1 MKKFVSVFVFIAIIC
16 LNSCTLNQQ
25 KKSPYE
31 QHAYE
36 DYIFPDTIFSFY
48 KDYFNEE
55 LKPFITVTNAS
66 DTELPYFAEE
76 FVITYLVKGF
86 LCEDADWL
94 MHIKE
99 RLLEN
104 GSFRIKSAENNY
116 FIIGSERELLHSYD
130 TTNLKEKY
138 AYHINAPL
146 VLNFHEVINKR
157 DNLYD
162 KITLCGLPGDYEI
175 FVIKSGN
182 KYVLP
187 EKYRYEWEILPE
199 KIRHGYS
206 SGMAFSK
213 DKLYVYFWV
222 VAW

>member
-1 MKKFVSVFVFIAIIC
+1 MKIVLFVLTVIIC

-25 KKSPYE
+25 KKSTHV
-31 QHAYE
+31 QQTYE

-48 KDYFNEE
+48 KDYSNEE
-55 LKPFITVTNAS
+55 LKPFITVTNAG

-86 LCEDADWL
+86 FCQNTGWL
-94 MHIKE
+94 MQTKE
-99 RLLEN
+99 RIIKD
-104 GSFRIKSAENNY
+104 GSFGIKSGENNY

-146 VLNFHEVINKR
+146 VLNFHEVINIK
-157 DNLYD
+157 DTFYD
-162 KITLCGLPGDYEI
+162 KATLCGLPGDYEI
-175 FVIKSGN
+175 FIIKSGN

-206 SGMAFSK
+206 GGMAFSK
-213 DKLYVYFWV
+213 DKLYVYYWL